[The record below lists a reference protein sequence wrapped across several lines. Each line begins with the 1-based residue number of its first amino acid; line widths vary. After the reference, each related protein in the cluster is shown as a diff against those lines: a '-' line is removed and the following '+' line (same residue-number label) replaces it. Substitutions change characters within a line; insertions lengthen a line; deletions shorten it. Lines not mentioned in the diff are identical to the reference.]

1 MAKSFNGVTLQLNP
15 TESATPNND
24 HSLSSSSESDS
35 RRGRSRSRKVVWPN
49 VKPEA
54 VQKQQAGPAAAAA
67 AVHHHA
73 SIHSKYETGTSGG
86 GGVDKPMAWMKNATN
101 DEAVADMAEAEM
113 ELDIQKKTWDASHR
127 CRSRSRSR
135 HIMERAR

>member
-1 MAKSFNGVTLQLNP
+1 M
-15 TESATPNND
+15 
-24 HSLSSSSESDS
+24 
-35 RRGRSRSRKVVWPN
+35 
-49 VKPEA
+49 KPEA
-54 VQKQQAGPAAAAA
+54 VQKQQAGPAVAAA

-73 SIHSKYETGTSGG
+73 SIQSKYETGTSGG

-101 DEAVADMAEAEM
+101 DEALADMAEAEM

>member
-1 MAKSFNGVTLQLNP
+1 M
-15 TESATPNND
+15 
-24 HSLSSSSESDS
+24 
-35 RRGRSRSRKVVWPN
+35 
-49 VKPEA
+49 KPEA

-73 SIHSKYETGTSGG
+73 SIQSKYEIGTTSGG

-101 DEAVADMAEAEM
+101 DEAVAGMAAEAEM